1 LFVFLIKELA
11 DYLIKDGFNTKQ
23 FELIERLMPNFMEQ
37 NSTATT
43 SADANQPPSILS
55 ITQQSRN
62 LFNTS
67 FDLTFKQLNLFPRV
81 FLLLQE
87 I

>member
-1 LFVFLIKELA
+1 
-11 DYLIKDGFNTKQ
+11 
-23 FELIERLMPNFMEQ
+23 MPNFLAQKSSTM
-37 NSTATT
+37 NSVATT
-43 SADANQPPSILS
+43 SANAAALAAEKEPPSILS

-62 LFNTS
+62 LFNTT